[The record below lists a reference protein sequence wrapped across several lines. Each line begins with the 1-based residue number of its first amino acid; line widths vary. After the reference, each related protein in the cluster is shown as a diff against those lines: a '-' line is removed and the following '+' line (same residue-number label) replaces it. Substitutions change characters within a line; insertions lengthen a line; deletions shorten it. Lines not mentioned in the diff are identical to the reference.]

1 MTRCLVSLVLS
12 HLLALSTAWSPAVAS
27 PRHASR
33 RHARA
38 RVVADA
44 ALADRAHELYRTL
57 LIDGR
62 RQRVRRAPTSL
73 ASLAGLLTPPASMT
87 HAGRS
92 S

>member
-57 LIDGR
+57 LIDGP
-62 RQRVRRAPTSL
+62 AGTSDGHPL
-73 ASLAGLLTPPASMT
+73 RSPAS
-87 HAGRS
+87 RDCS
-92 S
+92 RLLPP